1 MFLTWLPDV
10 LRAAG
15 VPVYVLPGAETRTT
29 RKSGLASIGGIVWHH
44 TATGPNWQDG
54 HVAALLR
61 DGRRDL
67 PGPLAQVGIERDGTW
82 VIVALGRANH
92 NGYGTWGNNSI
103 GLEFYNDGRGEPYP
117 PEQYVSGVRGTAA
130 ILRHLGRSAT
140 SVKGHKETDPTRKID
155 PRLNM
160 GTVRADVTNTLT
172 TLQKD
177 EDDMP
182 PYIAWIKADDGTPH
196 AYNIYPASGLGK
208 HLDSEA
214 LSTARYLQ
222 AKEVN
227 APGNAW
233 ARGLARTLILVDGP
247 ASTLPATT
255 TTSGSPGAVAAEFAR
270 RLAA

>member
-15 VPVYVLPGAETRTT
+15 LAVHVMPGAETRTT
-29 RKSGLASIGGIVWHH
+29 RASGLAAVRGLVWHH

-67 PGPLAQVGIERDGTW
+67 PGPLSQVGIERDGTW

-92 NGYGTWGNNSI
+92 NGYGLWGNDSI

-117 PEQYVSGVRGTAA
+117 PAQYVSGVRGSAA
-130 ILRHLGRSAT
+130 VLKHLNLSPANHL
-140 SVKGHKETDPTRKID
+140 KGHKETDPRRKID

-160 GTVRADVTNTLT
+160 GTVRSDVTNTL
-172 TLQKD
+172 L

-182 PYIAWIKADDGTPH
+182 PYIAWLKAENGTNH
-196 AYNIYPASGLGK
+196 AYIIYPAAGIGK
-208 HLDSEA
+208 HLDGDA
-214 LSTARYLQ
+214 LATARYLQ
-222 AKEVN
+222 TEEKNTA
-227 APGNAW
+227 ANAW
-233 ARGLARTLILVDGP
+233 VRGLAKCFVLVDGP
-247 ASTLPATT
+247 AATLPAA
-255 TTSGSPGAVAAEFAR
+255 TSGGSSAAQVAAEFAK